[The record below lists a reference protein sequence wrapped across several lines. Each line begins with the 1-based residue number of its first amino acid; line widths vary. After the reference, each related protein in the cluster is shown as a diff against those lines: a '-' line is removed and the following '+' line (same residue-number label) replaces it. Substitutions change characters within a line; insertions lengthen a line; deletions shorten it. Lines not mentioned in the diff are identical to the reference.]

1 MPPKRAVPTIE
12 FATRADIQR
21 LDDAITRLDGKADT
35 AINRIDGKIDAAINR
50 VDDKIETLSRRLE
63 QQIAETKSTNDL
75 VFKLILQ
82 QLTDIRTIGDQ
93 RQTIADQR
101 HEAIMA
107 QFEKLLSRS
116 AEN

>member
-1 MPPKRAVPTIE
+1 MPAKRPAPVN
-12 FATRADIQR
+12 FATRDDIERLEER
-21 LDDAITRLDGKADT
+21 LDD
-35 AINRIDGKIDAAINR
+35 RIEKLSDKIDALR
-50 VDDKIETLSRRLE
+50 DRFDDRLSALEPKIE
-63 QQIAETKSTNDL
+63 QKIGETKSTNDL

-82 QLTDIRTIGDQ
+82 QLTDIRTIADQ